1 MKFENWSNKQLCYIF
16 VGGLVIFSL
25 LRWDADAWLSRQLD
39 NILAQN
45 HIRMQYQSLSWQGSS
60 IELSNVQLHIPNLPN
75 QLLLDSVQVGL
86 DWSALWHG
94 GMALKLTGNNA
105 FIQANA
111 SLSSHDETLKL
122 DKVHGIFDVK
132 SAQVWFGQSAL
143 LQASGQAVLAGSLD
157 VDMQTRLPTAI
168 HLQIQWQQASVNVLN
183 QDYMLGDYRL
193 KLDDQSWQLQ
203 GGEQLQLN
211 GKGSLVVSAQPIMQ
225 WPLQGN
231 VQVHAKEGG
240 AIANIL
246 PSNKMDV
253 NFTGALGNPRWR
265 TR

>member
-1 MKFENWSNKQLCYIF
+1 
-16 VGGLVIFSL
+16 
-25 LRWDADAWLSRQLD
+25 
-39 NILAQN
+39 
-45 HIRMQYQSLSWQGSS
+45 
-60 IELSNVQLHIPNLPN
+60 VQLHIPNLPN
-75 QLLLDSVQVGL
+75 QLLLDTVQAGL

-94 GMALKLTGNNA
+94 VMALKLTGNNV

-111 SLSSHDETLKL
+111 SLTSHDEILKL
-122 DKVHGIFDVK
+122 DKIHGMLDVK
-132 SAQVWFGQSAL
+132 PAQIWLGQSAL
-143 LQASGQAVLAGSLD
+143 LQASGQAVLAGSFD

-168 HLQIQWQQASVNVLN
+168 HLQMQWQQAAVNVLN
-183 QDYMLGDYRL
+183 QDYILGDYSL

-211 GKGSLVVSAQPIMQ
+211 GKGSLVVSAQPIVQ

-231 VQVHAKEGG
+231 VQVHTKEGG

-253 NFTGALGNPRWR
+253 NFTGTLGVPRWGIR
-265 TR
+265 